1 MSAVPSTQP
10 STSGALYVVEQ
21 FPTKNGSLFGDL
33 LVYRLQ
39 EDIIRDKKVSPV
51 TTAAAFTGI
60 AALTFLVIAA
70 A

>member
-1 MSAVPSTQP
+1 
-10 STSGALYVVEQ
+10 LYVVEQ
-21 FPTKNGSLFGDL
+21 FPNKNWSLFSDP

-39 EDIIRDKKVSPV
+39 EDIMRDKKVSPV